1 MLALEDMSGI
11 LDVFAKTGGPAV
23 VTLVVVGYLVWKGAG
38 PMLLQLI
45 SGISQLAAD
54 VRDLTKEMNRMVTEL
69 RLMSERVDNLEH
81 QVSRVVPRKEE
92 TRAG

>member
-81 QVSRVVPRKEE
+81 QVSRVAPHKEE

>member
-54 VRDLTKEMNRMVTEL
+54 VRDLTKEMDRMVTEL
-69 RLMSERVDNLEH
+69 RLMSERVDTLER
-81 QVSRVVPRKEE
+81 QVSRVAPHKEE

>member
-69 RLMSERVDNLEH
+69 RLMSERVDILER
-81 QVSRVVPRKEE
+81 QVSRVAPHKEE